1 VDLMQFVESLTDRTP
16 LFAADA
22 GAGAVADA
30 FAQHPGACAFPVID
44 DQGAIDGLVERA
56 AVEQAVADGQA
67 DRPVGSLMLRAPLVL
82 NAALTVREAIDFVLT
97 HPAHPDAFLV
107 MDGDECLG
115 VGALRDLVQALLAQ
129 EAEDVRAPQNV
140 SDTPAPHAADF
151 DHAVT
156 REVQRL
162 YGALEAECRAQV
174 EGLMAMTDRLERQ
187 PLGQDALAQVHSI
200 RATGEALL
208 RLAGDANDLMRSRQ
222 GRLELAPRPQSLR
235 TLIDRVQ
242 ARWVARAEDNGVSLL
257 ISYDGDPDLSALVD
271 ADRLTQV
278 FDSLIDNALRYT
290 RRGSIEVGLRARIEN
305 QQVRLEGRVR
315 DTGAEIAAKVAEAF
329 ELDAESGDGLS
340 LPLSLARGVLASMGG
355 SLRAETNAGQ
365 GATMLFQLAAE
376 AAEEPAPA
384 IDDRQT
390 SSAAHVLVV
399 DDNATNRMVAEALC
413 EMFDCTSETAEDGV
427 EAVEA
432 ARTGRFDLILM
443 DIKMPRMDGI
453 AAARAIRSLE
463 GPEAMTPIV
472 ALTANVDPEDARSY
486 LAAGMCCVVEKP
498 IKPDRLLQAINVAL
512 AETQAAAADD
522 ERIAAA

>member
-1 VDLMQFVESLTDRTP
+1 
-16 LFAADA
+16 
-22 GAGAVADA
+22 
-30 FAQHPGACAFPVID
+30 
-44 DQGAIDGLVERA
+44 
-56 AVEQAVADGQA
+56 
-67 DRPVGSLMLRAPLVL
+67 
-82 NAALTVREAIDFVLT
+82 
-97 HPAHPDAFLV
+97 
-107 MDGDECLG
+107 
-115 VGALRDLVQALLAQ
+115 
-129 EAEDVRAPQNV
+129 
-140 SDTPAPHAADF
+140 
-151 DHAVT
+151 VT
-156 REVQRL
+156 EEVQRL

-174 EGLMAMTDRLERQ
+174 DGLMAMTDRLERQ
-187 PLGQDALAQVHSI
+187 PLGPDALAQVHSI

-242 ARWVARAEDNGVSLL
+242 TRWVARAEDNGVSLL

-278 FDSLIDNALRYT
+278 FDSLIDSALRYT
-290 RRGSIEVGLRARIEN
+290 RRGSIEVGLRARVDGGT
-305 QQVRLEGRVR
+305 VRLEGRVR
-315 DTGAEIAAKVAEAF
+315 DTGAELAAKLVAAF
-329 ELDAESGDGLS
+329 EADGGDGLS
-340 LPLSLARGVLASMGG
+340 LPLSLARGVLASMDG

-365 GATMLFQLAAE
+365 GATLVFQLAAE
-376 AAEEPAPA
+376 AAAEPAPA
-384 IDDRQT
+384 AEER
-390 SSAAHVLVV
+390 SAAGAAHVLVV

-413 EMFDCTSETAEDGV
+413 EMFDCTSETAEDGA

-486 LAAGMCCVVEKP
+486 MAAGMCCVVEKP

-512 AETQAAAADD
+512 AEAQAGAADD
-522 ERIAAA
+522 GRIAAA

>member
-1 VDLMQFVESLTDRTP
+1 MQFLESLTDRTP

-22 GAGAVADA
+22 GAGAVAES
-30 FAQHPGACAFPVID
+30 FAQRPDACAFPVT
-44 DQGAIDGLVERA
+44 DQNGAIDGLVERA
-56 AVEQAVADGQA
+56 TVEQAVADGQGH
-67 DRPVGSLMLRAPLVL
+67 RPVGSLMLRTPLAL
-82 NAALTVREAIDFVLT
+82 SSGLTVREAIGVVLA

-107 MDGDECLG
+107 MDGEVCLG
-115 VGALRDLVQALLAQ
+115 VGTVRGLMQALLAQ
-129 EAEDVRAPQNV
+129 EAEAPRA
-140 SDTPAPHAADF
+140 TDF
-151 DHAVT
+151 DGAVAD
-156 REVQRL
+156 EVQRL
-162 YGALEAECRAQV
+162 YGAMGAECRVQV

-187 PLGQDALAQVHSI
+187 PLGADALAQVNSI

-208 RLAGDANDLMRSRQ
+208 RLADDAHDLMRSRQ
-222 GRLELAPRPQSLR
+222 GRLALAPRAQSLR

-257 ISYDGDPDLSALVD
+257 ISYDGDPDLSALID
-271 ADRLTQV
+271 AERLTQV
-278 FDSLIDNALRYT
+278 FDSLIDSALRYT
-290 RRGSIEVGLRARIEN
+290 RRGSIEVGLRARVDN
-305 QQVRLEGRVR
+305 GKVRLEGRVR
-315 DTGAEIAAKVAEAF
+315 DTGAELAAKLAEAF
-329 ELDAESGDGLS
+329 AADAGSGEGMS
-340 LPLSLARGVLASMGG
+340 LPLSLARGVLASMNG

-365 GATMLFQLAAE
+365 GATMLFQLTVDAVE
-376 AAEEPAPA
+376 TLAPA
-384 IDDRQT
+384 VDERPA
-390 SSAAHVLVV
+390 SGAAHVLVV

-413 EMFDCTSETAEDGV
+413 EMFDCTSETAEDGM

-512 AETQAAAADD
+512 AEAQAAAAGDD
-522 ERIAAA
+522 RIAAA

>member
-1 VDLMQFVESLTDRTP
+1 
-16 LFAADA
+16 
-22 GAGAVADA
+22 
-30 FAQHPGACAFPVID
+30 
-44 DQGAIDGLVERA
+44 
-56 AVEQAVADGQA
+56 
-67 DRPVGSLMLRAPLVL
+67 MLRAPLVL
-82 NAALTVREAIDFVLT
+82 NAALTVREAIDFVLA

-115 VGALRDLVQALLAQ
+115 VGALRDLVQARLAE
-129 EAEDVRAPQNV
+129 EAKEAKSAKQTKTARA
-140 SDTPAPHAADF
+140 AADF
-151 DHAVT
+151 DEAVAG
-156 REVQRL
+156 EVQRL
-162 YGALEAECRAQV
+162 YGAMEAECRAQV

-187 PLGQDALAQVHSI
+187 PLGADAHAQVHSI

-208 RLAGDANDLMRSRQ
+208 RLAGDANDLMRARQ
-222 GRLELAPRPQSLR
+222 GRLELTPRAQSLR

-257 ISYDGDPDLSALVD
+257 ISYDGDPDLSALID

-290 RRGSIEVGLRARIEN
+290 RRGSIEVGLRARVEN
-305 QQVRLEGRVR
+305 NKVRLEGRVR
-315 DTGAEIAAKVAEAF
+315 DTGAELAAKLAETF
-329 ELDAESGDGLS
+329 EAGDEGLS
-340 LPLSLARGVLASMGG
+340 LPLCLARGVLVSMNG
-355 SLRAETNAGQ
+355 SLRAEVNPGQ
-365 GATMLFQLAAE
+365 GATMLFQLVAE
-376 AAEEPAPA
+376 AAEEPAPVVEERPA
-384 IDDRQT
+384 
-390 SSAAHVLVV
+390 SGAAHVLVV

-413 EMFDCTSETAEDGV
+413 EMFDCTSETAEDGM

-432 ARTGRFDLILM
+432 ARSGRFDLILM

-512 AETQAAAADD
+512 TEAQTAAAGGD
-522 ERIAAA
+522 RIAAA

>member
-1 VDLMQFVESLTDRTP
+1 MQFLESLTDRTP

-22 GAGAVADA
+22 GAGAVAEA
-30 FAQHPGACAFPVID
+30 FAQRPGACAFPVTD
-44 DQGAIDGLVERA
+44 PHGAIDGLVDRA
-56 AVEQAVADGQA
+56 AVEQAVADSQG
-67 DRPVGSLMLRAPLVL
+67 DRPVGSLMLRTPLAL
-82 NAALTVREAIDFVLT
+82 SAALTVREAIGVVLA
-97 HPAHPDAFLV
+97 HPAQPDAFLV
-107 MDGDECLG
+107 LDGEECLG
-115 VGALRDLVQALLAQ
+115 VGTVRGLVQALLAEQAQ
-129 EAEDVRAPQNV
+129 EVHASRA
-140 SDTPAPHAADF
+140 TDF
-151 DHAVT
+151 DGAVAE
-156 REVQRL
+156 EVQRL
-162 YGALEAECRAQV
+162 YGAMEAECRVQV

-187 PLGQDALAQVHSI
+187 PLGADALAQVHSI

-222 GRLELAPRPQSLR
+222 GRLELAPRAQSLR

-257 ISYDGDPDLSALVD
+257 ISYDGDPDLSALID
-271 ADRLTQV
+271 AERLTQV
-278 FDSLIDNALRYT
+278 FDSLIDSALRYT
-290 RRGSIEVGLRARIEN
+290 RRGSIEVGLRARVEN
-305 QQVRLEGRVR
+305 GKVRLEGRVR
-315 DTGAEIAAKVAEAF
+315 DTGEELAAKLAEAF
-329 ELDAESGDGLS
+329 AADAGGDGMS
-340 LPLSLARGVLASMGG
+340 LPLSLARGVLASMNG
-355 SLRAETNAGQ
+355 SLRAETNVGQ
-365 GATMLFQLAAE
+365 GATLVFQLTAE
-376 AAEEPAPA
+376 AVEAPAPA
-384 IDDRQT
+384 VDERPA
-390 SSAAHVLVV
+390 SGAAHVLVV

-413 EMFDCTSETAEDGV
+413 EMFDCTSETAEDGM

-512 AETQAAAADD
+512 AEAQAAAAGED
-522 ERIAAA
+522 RIAAA

>member
-1 VDLMQFVESLTDRTP
+1 VDLMQFIESLTDRTP

-22 GAGAVADA
+22 GAGAVAEA
-30 FAQHPGACAFPVID
+30 FAQRPGACAFPVT
-44 DQGAIDGLVERA
+44 DQHGAIDGLVERA

-67 DRPVGSLMLRAPLVL
+67 DRLVGSLTLRAPL
-82 NAALTVREAIDFVLT
+82 ALSATVTLREAVGVVLAN
-97 HPAHPDAFLV
+97 PAHPDAFLV
-107 MDGDECLG
+107 MDGEACVG
-115 VGALRDLVQALLAQ
+115 VCTVRALIQALLAEETQ
-129 EAEDVRAPQNV
+129 APR
-140 SDTPAPHAADF
+140 SADF
-151 DHAVT
+151 DEAVAE
-156 REVQRL
+156 EVQRL
-162 YGALEAECRAQV
+162 YSAMEAECRAQV
-174 EGLMAMTDRLERQ
+174 GGLMAMTDRLERQ
-187 PLGQDALAQVHSI
+187 PLGADALAQVHSI

-222 GRLELAPRPQSLR
+222 GRLDLNLRAQSLR
-235 TLIDRVQ
+235 ALIDRVQ

-257 ISYDGDPDLSALVD
+257 ISYDGDPDLSALID

-290 RRGSIEVGLRARIEN
+290 RRGSIEVGLRARVEN
-305 QQVRLEGRVR
+305 GKVRLEGRVR
-315 DTGAEIAAKVAEAF
+315 DTGAELAAKLAEAF
-329 ELDAESGDGLS
+329 EAGEGEGLS
-340 LPLSLARGVLASMGG
+340 LPLSLARGVLASMKG

-365 GATMLFQLAAE
+365 GATMLFQLVADAVDEPVPEVEERAA
-376 AAEEPAPA
+376 
-384 IDDRQT
+384 
-390 SSAAHVLVV
+390 SGAAHVLVV

-472 ALTANVDPEDARSY
+472 ALTANVDPEDARGY

-512 AETQAAAADD
+512 AEAQAAAQDD
-522 ERIAAA
+522 GRIAAA

>member
-1 VDLMQFVESLTDRTP
+1 VDLMQFIESLTDRTP

-22 GAGAVADA
+22 GAGAVAEA
-30 FAQHPGACAFPVID
+30 FAQRPGTRAFPVID
-44 DQGAIDGLVERA
+44 GRGAIDGLVERA

-67 DRPVGSLMLRAPLVL
+67 DRPVGSLMLRAPMVL
-82 NAALTVREAIDFVLT
+82 NAALTVREAIDFVLAR
-97 HPAHPDAFLV
+97 PASLDAFLV
-107 MDGDECLG
+107 MDAGECLG
-115 VGALRDLVQALLAQ
+115 VGSLRDLVQAHMAEEAKAAQ
-129 EAEDVRAPQNV
+129 EAPESP
-140 SDTPAPHAADF
+140 AADVEQ
-151 DHAVT
+151 AVT
-156 REVQRL
+156 LEVQRL

-174 EGLMAMTDRLERQ
+174 EGLMAMTERLERQ
-187 PLGQDALAQVHSI
+187 PLGPDALAQVHSI

-222 GRLELAPRPQSLR
+222 GRLELAPRAQSLR
-235 TLIDRVQ
+235 GLIDRVQ
-242 ARWVARAEDNGVSLL
+242 ARWVARAEDNGVALL

-271 ADRLTQV
+271 AERLTQV

-290 RRGSIEVGLRARIEN
+290 RRGSIEVGLRARVEN
-305 QQVRLEGRVR
+305 GKVRLEGRVR
-315 DTGAEIAAKVAEAF
+315 DTGAELAAKVAEAF
-329 ELDAESGDGLS
+329 EADAENGHGLS
-340 LPLSLARGVLASMGG
+340 LPLSLARGVLASMNG

-365 GATMLFQLAAE
+365 GATMLFQLEAD

-384 IDDRQT
+384 VEDRAA
-390 SSAAHVLVV
+390 SGAAHVLVV

-413 EMFDCTSETAEDGV
+413 EMFDCTSETAEDGM

-512 AETQAAAADD
+512 AEAQAAAEDD
-522 ERIAAA
+522 GRIAAA

>member
-1 VDLMQFVESLTDRTP
+1 MQFIESLTDRTP

-22 GAGAVADA
+22 SAGAVAEA
-30 FAQHPGACAFPVID
+30 FAQRPGACAFPVTD
-44 DQGAIDGLVERA
+44 EHGAIDGLVERT
-56 AVEQAVADGQA
+56 AVDQALADGQSG
-67 DRPVGSLMLRAPLVL
+67 RRIGTLTLRTPLVL
-82 NAALTVREAIDFVLT
+82 SAALTVREAIGMVLV
-97 HPAHPDAFLV
+97 HPSHPEAFLV
-107 MDGDECLG
+107 MNGDECLG
-115 VGALRDLVQALLAQ
+115 VCTLRALTEALIAR
-129 EAEDVRAPQNV
+129 EGE
-140 SDTPAPHAADF
+140 TPGFAAF
-151 DHAVT
+151 DEAVT
-156 REVQRL
+156 EEVQRVC
-162 YGALEAECRAQV
+162 GALEAECRSQV

-187 PLGQDALAQVHSI
+187 PLGPDALAQVHSI

-222 GRLELAPRPQSLR
+222 GRLELTLKPQPLR
-235 TLIDRVQ
+235 GLIDKVQ
-242 ARWVARAEDNGVSLL
+242 ARWAARADDNGVSLL
-257 ISYDGDPDLSALVD
+257 ISYDGDPDLSALID

-278 FDSLIDNALRYT
+278 FDSLVDNALRYT
-290 RRGSIEVGLRARIEN
+290 RRGSIEVGLRARVEN

-315 DTGAEIAAKVAEAF
+315 DTGAELAAKLAEAF
-329 ELDAESGDGLS
+329 QSGSGDGLS
-340 LPLSLARGVLASMGG
+340 LPLSLARGVLSSMNG
-355 SLRAETNAGQ
+355 SLHAETNAGQ
-365 GATMLFQLAAE
+365 GATMLFQLLVD

-384 IDDRQT
+384 AEEQT
-390 SSAAHVLVV
+390 AHGAAHVLVV

-463 GPEAMTPIV
+463 GPEAVIPIV
-472 ALTANVDPEDARSY
+472 ALTANVDPEDARTY

-512 AETQAAAADD
+512 AEAQAAAGDD
-522 ERIAAA
+522 RIAAA